1 MLILFSTGTDR
12 CILNFT
18 QQPVPS
24 VDCNV
29 YESDLETLTC
39 KVESIDT
46 AEVPDVQDLS
56 IKWFFFN
63 DTEYELTIGTN
74 PVERSGGNGGHL
86 TVTSTLYISGTS
98 QPNASFVSEG
108 FYYCKVQMFDASVV
122 LHQSQRF
129 EVFHREEYLQQGT
142 ACNERTFSAPLESCA
157 VSRLSVDESTTTSIL
172 PDSTATTKTPNEEN
186 TTTTDEEPT
195 PPSSSTVDTGSR
207 GSGGT
212 LEVWIY
218 VLVAVAAV
226 FAMIIVIL
234 AIMCVGL
241 CLRRSQ
247 TMDANSLKRKLTQ
260 PMKQIYSHVLHNSRK
275 SNAIKCP
282 INVQYV

>member
-1 MLILFSTGTDR
+1 MLILFSTGADR

-18 QQPVPS
+18 QQPAPS

-39 KVESIDT
+39 RVESIDT

-74 PVERSGGNGGHL
+74 PVERTGGNGGHL
-86 TVTSTLYISGTS
+86 TVTSTLHISGTS

-108 FYYCKVQMFDASVV
+108 FYYCKVHMFDGSVV

-129 EVFHREEYLQQGT
+129 EVFNRDEYLQRASSCSG
-142 ACNERTFSAPLESCA
+142 RTFSAPLESCA
-157 VSRLSVDESTTTSIL
+157 VSRLSADVSTTTSIL

-247 TMDANSLKRKLTQ
+247 TMDANSLKRKLTH
-260 PMKQIYSHVLHNSRK
+260 SHVLHNSRK

>member
-1 MLILFSTGTDR
+1 M
-12 CILNFT
+12 
-18 QQPVPS
+18 
-24 VDCNV
+24 

-39 KVESIDT
+39 RVESIDR
-46 AEVPDVQDLS
+46 AEVPDMRDLS

-74 PVERSGGNGGHL
+74 PVERTGGNEVHDL
-86 TVTSTLYISGTS
+86 TVTSTLHISGTS
-98 QPNASFVSEG
+98 QPNATFVSEG
-108 FYYCKVQMFDASVV
+108 FYYCKVHLFDASVV
-122 LHQSQRF
+122 LHQSQIF
-129 EVFHREEYLQQGT
+129 EVFHREEYLQQSVS
-142 ACNERTFSAPLESCA
+142 CSERTFSARLESCA
-157 VSRLSVDESTTTSIL
+157 VSRLSVEESTTTSIIL

-186 TTTTDEEPT
+186 PTTTDEEPT

-247 TMDANSLKRKLTQ
+247 ILNANSLQ
-260 PMKQIYSHVLHNSRK
+260 RK
-275 SNAIKCP
+275 ST
-282 INVQYV
+282 

>member
-29 YESDLETLTC
+29 YDLDLETLTC
-39 KVESIDT
+39 RVESIDT
-46 AEVPDVQDLS
+46 AGVPDVQDLS

-63 DTEYELTIGTN
+63 DTEYDLTIGTN
-74 PVERSGGNGGHL
+74 PVERTGGSVGHL
-86 TVTSTLYISGTS
+86 TVTSTLHISGTS
-98 QPNASFVSEG
+98 RPNATVVSEG
-108 FYYCKVQMFDASVV
+108 FYYCRVHMFDASVV
-122 LHQSQRF
+122 LHESQRF
-129 EVFHREEYLQQGT
+129 KVLHREEYLQQ
-142 ACNERTFSAPLESCA
+142 ASSCSERTFSAALESCA

-186 TTTTDEEPT
+186 PTTTDEEPT

-207 GSGGT
+207 GSGGI

-226 FAMIIVIL
+226 FAMIIIIL

-247 TMDANSLKRKLTQ
+247 ILNANSLQ
-260 PMKQIYSHVLHNSRK
+260 RK
-275 SNAIKCP
+275 ST
-282 INVQYV
+282 